1 MLSVNISKRLGDDF
15 TDKTIA
21 IWGLAF
27 KPNTDDMRDAPSRV
41 LIADLFN
48 RGARIQAYDPV
59 CIGEAR
65 RLFGDD
71 PQISYAKNPMDALND
86 ADCVAIV
93 TE

>member
-1 MLSVNISKRLGDDF
+1 MLITDLVNNGVK
-15 TDKTIA
+15 
-21 IWGLAF
+21 
-27 KPNTDDMRDAPSRV
+27 
-41 LIADLFN
+41 
-48 RGARIQAYDPV
+48 IQAYDSV